1 MTKKPNSAWLIPAP
15 SRTVT
20 LAIKALAIGLANED
34 QQKIAIE
41 WILRGPCAMD
51 DWAFRPDERE
61 TNISLGRQLVG
72 HAILKEVKIDV
83 SKLKEE

>member
-1 MTKKPNSAWLIPAP
+1 MKKPNGAAWYVAAP
-15 SRTVT
+15 TRRVT
-20 LAIKALAIGLANED
+20 LAIKALAEGNANEG
-34 QQKIAIE
+34 QQKLALE
-41 WILRGPCAMD
+41 WILKVPCAMD

-61 TNISLGRQLVG
+61 TNIALGRQLVG